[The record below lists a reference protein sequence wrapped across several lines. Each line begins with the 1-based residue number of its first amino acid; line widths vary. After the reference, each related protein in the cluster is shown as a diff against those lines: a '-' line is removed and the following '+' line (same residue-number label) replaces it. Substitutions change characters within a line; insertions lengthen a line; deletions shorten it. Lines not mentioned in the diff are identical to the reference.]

1 MLYCQLLGDGL
12 GDKGTAAIWNC
23 DLLCCP
29 SPPDLMTAA
38 VTVLSPS
45 VDLGE
50 SLELLIVH
58 DAKA

>member
-1 MLYCQLLGDGL
+1 LLGDGL